1 MLTADDLS
9 AINPDYF
16 QIIDSNRAR
25 IVIMSRNTGHYW
37 CLLERLSN
45 GCRSFQI
52 QHRHR
57 ETAPY
62 HLQAYRPSIEACC
75 AYIVQH
81 DAFHLEREKAKQER
95 RRRAVERRK
104 AHAADSF
111 MGGYK

>member
-52 QHRHR
+52 QHRHGNSG
-57 ETAPY
+57 PY
-62 HLQAYRPSIEACC
+62 HVQRNRPSIEDCC
-75 AYIVQH
+75 DYIIDH
-81 DAFHLEREKAKQER
+81 DFFHLERERAKREKRER
-95 RRRAVERRK
+95 SLERRK
-104 AHAADSF
+104 AVQQRTQR
-111 MGGYK
+111 G